1 VVNEETCVNRAG
13 VVIEETCVN
22 REDVVND
29 VFRNTYLMIP

>member
-1 VVNEETCVNRAG
+1 VVNEETCVNRVG

-22 REDVVND
+22 REEVVND